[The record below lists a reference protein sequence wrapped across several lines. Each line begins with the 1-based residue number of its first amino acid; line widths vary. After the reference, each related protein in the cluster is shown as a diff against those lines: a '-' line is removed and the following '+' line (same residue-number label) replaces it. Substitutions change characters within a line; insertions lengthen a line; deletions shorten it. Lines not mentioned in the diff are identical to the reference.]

1 MPRKA
6 DPNLENVIVTAA
18 TRLLDKHGLEA
29 VTMRDVAAAAG
40 TTTPTLYER
49 FVDRDALLVGI
60 LDHCAYEMAA
70 RMQIT
75 RNLHSMCE
83 VFLDYFIEYP
93 NRIHLIHTVWPQ
105 TVSTER
111 KRPTYDLA
119 VERLKKQHGHS
130 HKQAEDI
137 AQALMAILLG
147 TAMMMVGAGTKTKFS
162 DDSRRRAVKSIK
174 KLAEGI

>member
-18 TRLLDKHGLEA
+18 TRLLDKHGIDA
-29 VTMRDVAAAAG
+29 ITMRDVAKAAG

-49 FVDRDALLVGI
+49 FVDRDALLVGV
-60 LDHCAYEMAA
+60 LDDAAYDMAG
-70 RMQIT
+70 RMKGT
-75 RNLHSMCE
+75 RNLQSMCE
-83 VFLDYFIEYP
+83 AFLDYFIEYP
-93 NRIHLIHTVWPQ
+93 NRLDLVHSVWPQ

-130 HKQAEDI
+130 QKQAEEI
-137 AQALMAILLG
+137 AQALMAMLLG
-147 TAMMMVGAGTKTKFS
+147 TALLMVGSGTKTKFS
-162 DDSRRRAVKSIK
+162 DDSRRRAIKTVK
-174 KLAEGI
+174 KLAEGF